1 MSGAR
6 EAWRPVPPEREQ
18 VINELTRYAQASRI
32 FTWFRGGI
40 MQIPFYNVFFNWYPP
55 RVIRSPIKNPP
66 FPRKYSAVLLII
78 I

>member
-40 MQIPFYNVFFNWYPP
+40 MQIPFYTYFSTDIPLAWFDPQLKILPFRENIPP
-55 RVIRSPIKNPP
+55 C
-66 FPRKYSAVLLII
+66 Y
-78 I
+78 